1 MKSRSRSGW
10 MLTMNASIASYL
22 DASILVTTG
31 IVLAMWKT
39 QFGLN
44 AWWVGALSTLVTLS
58 VALGSAV
65 GGYLSDKFGRV
76 TVFNLDILFVALG
89 TLLVALAPNLPM
101 IVVGLFIA
109 GVASGA
115 DLPTSLAV
123 ISERTEPDQYGK
135 VIASTEI
142 YWLGGIVLSQG
153 LGFLT
158 ADMGYMSSR
167 ILFAW
172 LAVVALVTW
181 GIRALSPKFHN
192 LETQMVVP
200 VERRASTEEEV
211 AAEKTDSKVSD
222 EKIDDE
228 KEIKAKVA
236 AKDSASDVKEKSDAS
251 DAVKKAGKEAKDV
264 KKDKKLSEKDFS
276 RLEELAKDNSDSA
289 DNVKLSAAAQNLAKT
304 ENSKTVKS
312 EESEDSAELK
322 VLADV
327 SSEIQSNQIEGD
339 KKSETSDFDF
349 SGKKDEGKKQFALDK
364 DGKITVEDQRTKPE
378 SEREIADAKKSA
390 VKTSEIKLT
399 NENTAVMSVELNP
412 NAEADVLSLN
422 TQTAASNGSNFQA
435 MLSNQ
440 LHNVAPEFVKAGNL
454 ILKDNNQGT
463 INLVL
468 HPDDLG
474 NVKIHLSLDG
484 KTLSGHIT
492 VATKEA
498 LQVFKDNAETLRE
511 AFIKNGFDA
520 ASFDVAMNNGGSFNQ
535 NMGFTGQDDGT
546 SLFAKRAYGNS
557 AGGLSAELDDIFENA
572 EDISNYSVNI
582 VA

>member
-1 MKSRSRSGW
+1 MSYQAITDIIVNQSQTSDFQLSAAVNNSPKQSSVSFADF
-10 MLTMNASIASYL
+10 LASYNTQEN
-22 DASILVTTG
+22 SSEQT
-31 IVLAMWKT
+31 KT
-39 QFGLN
+39 VEPEKVKEPEKAEKTEKSPENQ
-44 AWWVGALSTLVTLS
+44 VE
-58 VALGSAV
+58 
-65 GGYLSDKFGRV
+65 KEKE
-76 TVFNLDILFVALG
+76 
-89 TLLVALAPNLPM
+89 PEK
-101 IVVGLFIA
+101 
-109 GVASGA
+109 
-115 DLPTSLAV
+115 TS
-123 ISERTEPDQYGK
+123 
-135 VIASTEI
+135 
-142 YWLGGIVLSQG
+142 
-153 LGFLT
+153 
-158 ADMGYMSSR
+158 
-167 ILFAW
+167 
-172 LAVVALVTW
+172 
-181 GIRALSPKFHN
+181 
-192 LETQMVVP
+192 
-200 VERRASTEEEV
+200 EV
-211 AAEKTDSKVSD
+211 AAEKTDSKDSDKKID
-222 EKIDDE
+222 EKSDG
-228 KEIKAKVA
+228 KTKVA
-236 AKDSASDVKEKSDAS
+236 VKDTVSDVKEKTDAS

-289 DNVKLSAAAQNLAKT
+289 DNVKLSSAAQNLAKT

-339 KKSETSDFDF
+339 KKSETSDLDF
-349 SGKKDEGKKQFALDK
+349 SGKNDEGKKQFALDK
-364 DGKITVEDQRTKPE
+364 DGKIKVEDQRTKPE
-378 SEREIADAKKSA
+378 LEREIADAKKSA

-412 NAEADVLSLN
+412 NAEADVN

-511 AFIKNGFDA
+511 AFIKNGFDT

-535 NMGFTGQDDGT
+535 NMGFAGQDDGT

>member
-1 MKSRSRSGW
+1 MSYQAITDIIVNQSQTTDFQLSAAVKDSPKQPSVSFADF
-10 MLTMNASIASYL
+10 LASYNPQENPTEQTKS
-22 DASILVTTG
+22 AQPEKVNEPEKAEKREKSPENQVEKEKE
-31 IVLAMWKT
+31 AEKT
-39 QFGLN
+39 
-44 AWWVGALSTLVTLS
+44 S
-58 VALGSAV
+58 
-65 GGYLSDKFGRV
+65 
-76 TVFNLDILFVALG
+76 
-89 TLLVALAPNLPM
+89 
-101 IVVGLFIA
+101 
-109 GVASGA
+109 
-115 DLPTSLAV
+115 
-123 ISERTEPDQYGK
+123 
-135 VIASTEI
+135 
-142 YWLGGIVLSQG
+142 
-153 LGFLT
+153 
-158 ADMGYMSSR
+158 
-167 ILFAW
+167 
-172 LAVVALVTW
+172 
-181 GIRALSPKFHN
+181 
-192 LETQMVVP
+192 
-200 VERRASTEEEV
+200 EV

-236 AKDSASDVKEKSDAS
+236 ANDSASDVKEKSDAS
-251 DAVKKAGKEAKDV
+251 DAVKKAGKEAKDL

-349 SGKKDEGKKQFALDK
+349 SGKKNEGKKQFALDK